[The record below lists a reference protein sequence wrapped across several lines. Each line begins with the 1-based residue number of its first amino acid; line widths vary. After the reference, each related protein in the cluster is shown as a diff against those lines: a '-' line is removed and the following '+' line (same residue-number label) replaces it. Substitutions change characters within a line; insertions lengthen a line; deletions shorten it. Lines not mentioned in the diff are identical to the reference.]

1 MNPFYLSPFIVGLI
15 AFVLIMEM
23 LLDAR
28 GVSRHESESIAMMLG
43 IIVLGVV
50 IVTLAVTT
58 ALAFLGVML

>member
-15 AFVLIMEM
+15 AFVIVMEM

-28 GVSRHESESIAMMLG
+28 GVSRHESEGLAMMLG
-43 IIVLGVV
+43 IIVAGVV

-58 ALAFLGVML
+58 ALAFLGVTL